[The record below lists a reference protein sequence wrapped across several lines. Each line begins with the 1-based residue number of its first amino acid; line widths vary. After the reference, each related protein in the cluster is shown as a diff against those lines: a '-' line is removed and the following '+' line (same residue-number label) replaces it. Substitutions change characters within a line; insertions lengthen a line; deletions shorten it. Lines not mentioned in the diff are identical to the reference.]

1 MRIMDLYLVS
11 ETGREKKMKQPTKQT
26 SGDES
31 RSPETQ
37 LLTRK
42 DGGIKRE
49 KMKTQ
54 RGGGGGGGGI
64 GRLDMRRKRRSL

>member
-26 SGDES
+26 SRDES

-54 RGGGGGGGGI
+54 RGGGGGRI